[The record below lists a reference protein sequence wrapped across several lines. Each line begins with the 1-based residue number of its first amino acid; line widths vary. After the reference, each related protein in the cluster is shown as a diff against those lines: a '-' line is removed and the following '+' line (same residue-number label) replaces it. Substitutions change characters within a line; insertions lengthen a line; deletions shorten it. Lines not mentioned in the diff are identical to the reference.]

1 MQIKVC
7 LPRGHFF
14 ALHVRPLAAWGRGQ
28 SAEGPALV
36 LLFIFLPHCRG
47 GVGRGWAREVHIPF
61 LLLSL
66 PGAASEGKASSKMA
80 PTGSGWGTGL
90 WKGEVG
96 TVAKQ
101 QAEEFISAPPHLST
115 LSPGSLPPA
124 PGPPDH
130 RGGHSLSPHARRVSQ
145 ASPPPLEGPPE
156 APFCPPCTWLPRLC
170 QGWVT

>member
-1 MQIKVC
+1 MLLSFYLSSC
-7 LPRGHFF
+7 LTPG
-14 ALHVRPLAAWGRGQ
+14 A
-28 SAEGPALV
+28 
-36 LLFIFLPHCRG
+36 

-66 PGAASEGKASSKMA
+66 TGAASEGTASSKMA
-80 PTGSGWGTGL
+80 PMGGGWGMGP

-96 TVAKQ
+96 AVAKQ
-101 QAEEFISAPPHLST
+101 QAEEFISVPPHLST

-145 ASPPPLEGPPE
+145 ASPPPMAGPPE
-156 APFCPPCTWLPRLC
+156 APLSSLHVAPQAMPGLGHLRSIPRTFGS
-170 QGWVT
+170 QQQRD